1 MITDFE
7 INPKA
12 TLKMKRIKTAY
23 KIDYNIKT
31 KIKKKIYIYILLKLL
46 EKLIVKKIYFLKMKN
61 IL

>member
-31 KIKKKIYIYILLKLL
+31 KIKYIMYITKI
-46 EKLIVKKIYFLKMKN
+46 VRKIN
-61 IL
+61 R